1 MSIVKPWFTKI
12 HKPFAHPSILKY
24 KILLIDTAVLDNSSE
39 EILRPKNV
47 KRHDVDTRN
56 RESINSMIQWSVIIP
71 CFEELKYFKNLKENA
86 EEEYII
92 QYIILSRKSAHN

>member
-1 MSIVKPWFTKI
+1 MSIVKPWFPKI

-39 EILRPKNV
+39 EILRPKNL
-47 KRHDVDTRN
+47 KRHDVDTLN

-71 CFEELKYFKNLKENA
+71 YFEELKYFKNLKKMQRKN
-86 EEEYII
+86 
-92 QYIILSRKSAHN
+92 ILSSILV